1 MKEINFDKYQLKA
14 IKCNKNT
21 LLVAGA
27 GSGKTTTIIGKINY
41 LLNNGYQEKDILCIS
56 FTNAST
62 NDLKKKLNN
71 SVDVFTFHKLS
82 LNILN
87 ETKKNYKL
95 CDSNLLEKIIDFYI
109 NKIFESKKKK
119 KNFLKYVSNVSNF
132 KKLSL
137 RFINLFKAN
146 NYDELKYKEMFIKI
160 NKIKSKDKR
169 LNHLMI
175 LINIINIY
183 KLYQLELNSCRELDF
198 NDLIIKATKEIKF
211 TTFTDK
217 YKYIVIDEFQDT
229 SLVRLNLIQEIYK
242 KNNCKIF
249 CVGDD
254 FQSIYQFTGCDLSI
268 FLNFKKYFKNSCI
281 KKLKMTYRNPQQ
293 LINVAGNFIMKNKNQ
308 IKKILKS
315 NKSIKTPIKIVYLKN
330 NKSLLNLINN
340 LNTNYMILG
349 RNNKDIYKYFNKDE
363 IIKKNIDYFTIH
375 KSKGLEADNIII
387 INLSDDYDSIPSK
400 IKNEY
405 LIDLLLG
412 NQKDIYYEERR
423 LFYVAL
429 TRTKNNVYLIVSKNN
444 KSEFIK
450 ELIKDY
456 RKYIEFV

>member
-1 MKEINFDKYQLKA
+1 MN
-14 IKCNKNT
+14 
-21 LLVAGA
+21 
-27 GSGKTTTIIGKINY
+27 
-41 LLNNGYQEKDILCIS
+41 
-56 FTNAST
+56 
-62 NDLKKKLNN
+62 
-71 SVDVFTFHKLS
+71 
-82 LNILN
+82 
-87 ETKKNYKL
+87 
-95 CDSNLLEKIIDFYI
+95 
-109 NKIFESKKKK
+109 
-119 KNFLKYVSNVSNF
+119 
-132 KKLSL
+132 
-137 RFINLFKAN
+137 
-146 NYDELKYKEMFIKI
+146 
-160 NKIKSKDKR
+160 
-169 LNHLMI
+169 

-211 TTFTDK
+211 TDFTDK
-217 YKYIVIDEFQDT
+217 YKYIIIDEFQDT
-229 SLVRLNLIQEIYK
+229 SLVRLNLILEIYK

-268 FLNFKKYFKNSCI
+268 FLNFQKYFKNSCI

-315 NKSIKTPIKIVYLKN
+315 NKSIKTPIKIAYFKN
-330 NKSLLNLINN
+330 NKGLLNLINS

-363 IIKKNIDYFTIH
+363 IIKKNIIYFTIH

-387 INLSDDYDSIPSK
+387 INLTDEYDSIPSK
-400 IKNEY
+400 IKNDY

-429 TRTKNNVYLIVSKNN
+429 TRTKNNVYLIVPKNH

-456 RKYIEFV
+456 KKYIEFVHV